1 MYTAKAEA
9 ANNTSVVVVV
19 VVADDVV
26 VVLLTHTEIDI
37 KYKVVFVSG
46 YYA

>member
-1 MYTAKAEA
+1 MYIAKAEA
-9 ANNTSVVVVV
+9 ANNTSVVVIVAADGV
-19 VVADDVV
+19 VVA
-26 VVLLTHTEIDI
+26 LLTHTEIDI

>member
-1 MYTAKAEA
+1 MYIAKAEA
-9 ANNTSVVVVV
+9 ANNTSVVVV
-19 VVADDVV
+19 ADD
-26 VVLLTHTEIDI
+26 VLLTHTEIDI

>member
-1 MYTAKAEA
+1 MYIAKAEA
-9 ANNTSVVVVV
+9 ANNTSVVVV

>member
-1 MYTAKAEA
+1 MYIAKAEA
-9 ANNTSVVVVV
+9 ANNTSVVVV
-19 VVADDVV
+19 ADDAV